1 MESILQDLSL
11 SKIVK
16 WGCAAAMIFGGM
28 VPYIPQYRE
37 IKRTENADGFSL
49 FVCLAL
55 FGEHYELPILLQS
68 FFMNITMFAMVHL
81 CVSVRART
89 QIIRGKDRVFTVTE
103 EKPALVGT
111 QAESSVSSDWFC
123 LGLKSGVITNR
134 TCSMTT
140 AGKTEDRSVSF
151 RLSKELYAGHS
162 FSDFDKRYFWAWTD
176 FMSYIDFMLLFTIAC
191 SLLMYLFIEHHIF
204 VQTVGFL
211 AVLTEALLGAPQLL
225 RNLRNKS
232 TEGMRQTR
240 TDINIV
246 VSLYIPRQTPMVV
259 MWMMGDTF
267 KTAYF
272 IFNDL
277 PLQFW
282 LCGCLQVFIDIIILF
297 QALQLE
303 RGELQPP
310 KGPPHPCG
318 CAPDYE
324 NDALN
329 YCDH

>member
-1 MESILQDLSL
+1 
-11 SKIVK
+11 
-16 WGCAAAMIFGGM
+16 
-28 VPYIPQYRE
+28 
-37 IKRTENADGFSL
+37 
-49 FVCLAL
+49 
-55 FGEHYELPILLQS
+55 
-68 FFMNITMFAMVHL
+68 
-81 CVSVRART
+81 
-89 QIIRGKDRVFTVTE
+89 
-103 EKPALVGT
+103 
-111 QAESSVSSDWFC
+111 
-123 LGLKSGVITNR
+123 
-134 TCSMTT
+134 MTT

-232 TEGMRQTR
+232 TEGMRQ
-240 TDINIV
+240 
-246 VSLYIPRQTPMVV
+246 MVV

-297 QALQLE
+297 QVYLYRQNIGV
-303 RGELQPP
+303 RSKKQDV
-310 KGPPHPCG
+310 
-318 CAPDYE
+318 PD
-324 NDALN
+324 
-329 YCDH
+329 